1 MTWQFGI
8 VADRVGH
15 VHLGAVVAGS
25 AYRSRDYIELLAPV
39 GAVHPA
45 ELDLEDLVVL
55 VHGEDIADL
64 QRLVEQ
70 CIDNDRLRQ
79 RLVELID
86 LAAPPARR
94 MAWAA

>member
-25 AYRSRDYIELLAPV
+25 VFRSREYIELLAPI

-64 QRLVEQ
+64 RRLVEQ
-70 CIDNDRLRQ
+70 CLDNDRLRQ
-79 RLVELID
+79 RLIELID
-86 LAAPPARR
+86 HSAPPARSA
-94 MAWAA
+94 AWAA

>member
-25 AYRSRDYIELLAPV
+25 VFRSREYLELLAPV
-39 GAVHPA
+39 GAAPPTEH
-45 ELDLEDLVVL
+45 ELKHLVVL

-64 QRLVEQ
+64 RRLVEQ
-70 CIDNDRLRQ
+70 CLDNDRLRR
-79 RLVELID
+79 RLIELID
-86 LAAPPARR
+86 HSAPPARR
-94 MAWAA
+94 AAWAA